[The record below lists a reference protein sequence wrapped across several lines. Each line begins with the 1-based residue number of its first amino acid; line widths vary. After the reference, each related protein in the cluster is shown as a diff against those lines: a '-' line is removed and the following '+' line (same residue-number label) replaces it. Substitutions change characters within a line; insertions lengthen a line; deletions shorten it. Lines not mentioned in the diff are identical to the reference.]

1 MNVQLAVRLGGWLM
15 IALGGF
21 QILPLLAALFFGEPF
36 APYLAA
42 GLFTIAAGLPG
53 VLLVKPQNLR
63 IRPRDGFL
71 IVSGAWLLAAAAGA
85 IPYMTSGVL
94 GPVDALFESMSG
106 FTTTGS
112 TVLTDIEAS
121 PHALLLW
128 RSLTQWI
135 GGMGIVVFTIA
146 LMPILG
152 IGGMQL
158 FKAEVPGPVT
168 EKIRPRV
175 AQTARALWMIYVG
188 LTVLQWIALMLAG
201 MTGFD
206 ALCHALTTLS
216 TGGFSTR
223 NASIAAFHSPLIEW
237 IVIVFMMLAGMNFV
251 LHYRALTGRFRE
263 IGRDAEL
270 RYFLAVVA
278 LSFGLIWLADV
289 VLGAFVTGP
298 PGFRDVLFTV
308 VSIVTTTGFATA
320 DFETWPSVSH
330 LLLLGLMLL
339 GAMAGST
346 SGGVKSLRAL
356 LAMRAV
362 RGTFRAAGHRNAVQ
376 PPVMYGGRPVS
387 DEVITSIWVFLAV
400 YFALAGAMAVVVAAA
415 GYDMPT
421 AISGGLTS
429 IGNVGPGL
437 GEIGPYD
444 HFAHFPSGVKLGFIF
459 CMLAGRLELFTLL
472 VLFSASYWRR

>member
-1 MNVQLAVRLGGWLM
+1 MNARLAIRLGGWLL

-21 QILPLLAALFFGEPF
+21 QILPLLAALTFGEAL

-42 GLFTIAAGLPG
+42 GLITIAAGVPAVWLSRPD
-53 VLLVKPQNLR
+53 NLR

-71 IVSGAWLLAAAAGA
+71 IVSGAWLLAAIAGA
-85 IPYMTSGVL
+85 VPYLTTGSLGVI
-94 GPVDALFESMSG
+94 DALFESMSG

-112 TVLTDIEAS
+112 TVLTEIEAA
-121 PHALLLW
+121 PRALLLW

-201 MTGFD
+201 MSGFD

-223 NASIAAFHSPLIEW
+223 NASIGAYHSPAIEW

-251 LHYRALTGRFRE
+251 LHYRLLTGRIRE
-263 IGRDAEL
+263 VGRDAEF
-270 RYFLAVVA
+270 RYFLGVVVV
-278 LSFGLIWLADV
+278 SVGLIWLADV
-289 VLGAFVTGP
+289 ALGVFAGGP
-298 PGFRDVLFTV
+298 PGFRDVMFTV
-308 VSIVTTTGFATA
+308 VSIVTTTGYATA
-320 DFETWPSVSH
+320 DFEAWPSVSH
-330 LLLLGLMLL
+330 LLLLGLMAL

-356 LAMRAV
+356 LAVRAV

-376 PPVMYGGRPVS
+376 PPVMYGGRPVPE
-387 DEVITSIWVFLAV
+387 EVITSIWVFLAV
-400 YFALAGAMAVVVAAA
+400 FFGLAGAMAVAVAAT
-415 GYDMPT
+415 GYDLQT

-429 IGNVGPGL
+429 LGNVGPGL

-472 VLFSASYWRR
+472 VLFSAAYWRR